1 MQVFLRQTK
10 SKVADPSGSGYSD
23 LEEWVLD
30 TEGVNLAEV
39 WFDSAPLAPDQERQH
54 SECIA
59 QLLDAAASPGPGVV
73 GLPPCYC
80 TQRCSSKSEQ

>member
-1 MQVFLRQTK
+1 MFLRQTK

-39 WFDSAPLAPDQERQH
+39 QFPLF
-54 SECIA
+54 
-59 QLLDAAASPGPGVV
+59 LLDRGENKGCGFRV
-73 GLPPCYC
+73 
-80 TQRCSSKSEQ
+80 

>member
-1 MQVFLRQTK
+1 MFLRQTK

-39 WFDSAPLAPDQERQH
+39 QSCFLSWLFLDQGRTR
-54 SECIA
+54 
-59 QLLDAAASPGPGVV
+59 LPGVSAANLNPLQCLCV
-73 GLPPCYC
+73 
-80 TQRCSSKSEQ
+80 TQGAGAY

>member
-1 MQVFLRQTK
+1 MKHVSCYAQVFLRQTK

-39 WFDSAPLAPDQERQH
+39 SLI
-54 SECIA
+54 IA
-59 QLLDAAASPGPGVV
+59 QVL
-73 GLPPCYC
+73 
-80 TQRCSSKSEQ
+80 

>member
-1 MQVFLRQTK
+1 MRAQGPRSRDVVLRAGINGCPVVQVFLRQTK

-39 WFDSAPLAPDQERQH
+39 CNAALCW
-54 SECIA
+54 
-59 QLLDAAASPGPGVV
+59 LLLELTA
-73 GLPPCYC
+73 
-80 TQRCSSKSEQ
+80 T